1 MICAGE
7 SSRNRVTQ
15 ERMAPL
21 RLYVLSLRY
30 SSWSMRPWLALK
42 HAGANV
48 SVETVETD
56 LSKRNPN
63 DPTDAASEKTGE
75 KLAERRKAGSVT
87 GLFPVLHVG
96 DTAIHESLAI
106 CEWTNE
112 AFPAAHLWPA
122 ESLARAWARA
132 ISCEML
138 SGFANIRTHLSCH
151 LFGRV
156 PSMTLDAAT
165 KAEVARVFEL
175 WEDALQRSGGPFLFG
190 HFSIADCLYY
200 PMRSRFRTYGVALPP
215 NLQAYAEALD
225 DAPAVRALIE
235 VARNAPRIPVYDEY
249 LRSVGGEPDAAL
261 AG

>member
-1 MICAGE
+1 
-7 SSRNRVTQ
+7 
-15 ERMAPL
+15 
-21 RLYVLSLRY
+21 
-30 SSWSMRPWLALK
+30 
-42 HAGANV
+42 
-48 SVETVETD
+48 
-56 LSKRNPN
+56 
-63 DPTDAASEKTGE
+63 
-75 KLAERRKAGSVT
+75 
-87 GLFPVLHVG
+87 
-96 DTAIHESLAI
+96 
-106 CEWTNE
+106 
-112 AFPAAHLWPA
+112 
-122 ESLARAWARA
+122 
-132 ISCEML
+132 ML

-165 KAEVARVFEL
+165 KAEVGRVFEL

-200 PMRSRFRTYGVALPP
+200 PMRTRFRTYGVALPP
-215 NLQAYAEALD
+215 NLQAYAAALD